1 PQDLSHPAFEDM
13 YDDPCLHSEIIE
25 HEGVDQACN
34 AITPKA
40 DEAISIKI
48 KKLKEEIKQKKK
60 NQREKRRALKEQNMK
75 VDIKEMEQ
83 HSKQD
88 ALHVLLATH
97 LQLLCSLNMIEEGRQ
112 VLQYYRHKSKIGVNH
127 LKVTDVKVHNIL
139 MHGYAALG
147 QFENTKELLSFMAEG
162 EIKPNAQT
170 YAAVFE
176 CVERSNIGDK
186 VTILKFYQKQLE
198 ERGLTLNDLFDKTE
212 FLRDQRQVVLNA
224 VRRLDPVFQPQYTPI
239 PLDYDCPLMGR
250 LHLDAV
256 LERQGL
262 LCSPA
267 EGIIS
272 VEDMVQRGKEQL
284 KIEMKGDVEM
294 QNIDIKDEATSPLV
308 QFCRQKLKEAE
319 TEWRSVI
326 REAFLR
332 NLSALKSQSKASH
345 SAITLF
351 PYLNSLNVEQFV
363 ELIMSE
369 ISKLVDGSETY
380 SPTLKNLQR
389 ALGTQVYYKYQV
401 EQYKS
406 NGIIKKIEEIYE
418 KYCEW
423 YITRHSV
430 DGSGVPYNP
439 RQAWQAL
446 VNRYRDGASLDI
458 AETQWPLE
466 IRQNVGKF
474 LYNIIIN
481 DVKIDVNMF
490 KTKAKQKMLPAVYKV
505 HRPLGRLVR
514 MELKPHPVLARAW
527 ASACPPRLR
536 MRAALLPTIAPPAP
550 WSAPHPVAHL
560 TPPAPLI
567 RCVRTWAGRARRA
580 AAHHRAARALVR
592 AAHQVRT
599 YVGRT
604 CPPRCCPPPR
614 RPRPGPRRT
623 PSRTSPRPRRSSG
636 AYVRGPDV
644 PAALL
649 PTTAPPA
656 PWSAPHPVAHLTPPA
671 PLIRCVRTWAGR
683 ARRAAAHHRA
693 ARALVRA
700 APRRAPH
707 PARAAHQ
714 VRTYVGRTCPP
725 RCCPP
730 PRRPRPGPRRTPSRT
745 SPRPRRSSGA
755 YVRGPD
761 VPAALLP
768 TTAPPAPWS
777 APLIRCVRTWAGRAR
792 RAAAHHRAARAL
804 VRAAP
809 RRAPHPA
816 RAAHQVRTYVGR
828 TCPPRC
834 CPPPRRPRPG
844 PRRTPSRTS
853 PRPRR
858 SSGAYVRGPDVPA
871 ALLPT
876 TAPPAPWSAPH
887 PVAHLTPPAPL
898 IRCVRTW
905 AGRARRAAAHHR
917 AARALVRAA
926 HQVRTYV
933 GRTCPPR
940 CCPPPRRPRPG
951 PRRTPSRT
959 SPRPRRSS
967 GAYVRG
973 PDVPAALLPTT
984 APPAPWSAPHPVAHL
999 TPPAPLIRCVRTWA
1013 GRARRAAAH
1022 HRAARA
1028 LVRAAPRRAPHP
1040 ARATHQVRTY
1050 VGRTCPP
1057 RCCPPPRR
1065 PRPGPRRSS
1074 GAYVRGPDV
1083 PAALLPTTAP
1093 PAPWSAPLIRCVRTW
1108 AGRARRAAAHH
1119 RAARA
1124 LVRAAPRRAPHP
1136 ARAAHQVR
1144 TYVGRTC
1151 PPRCCPPPRRP
1162 RPGPRRT
1169 PSRTSPRPRRSS
1181 GAYVRGPDVPAALLP
1196 TTAPPAPW
1204 SAPHPV
1210 AHLTPPA
1217 PLIRCVRTWAG
1228 RARRAAAHH
1237 RAARALVRAAH
1248 QVRTY
1253 VGRTCPPRCCPPP
1266 RRPRPGPRRTPS
1278 RTSPRPRRSSGAYV
1292 RGPDVPAALLPT
1304 TAPPA
1309 PWSAPHPV
1317 AHLTPPAPLIRCVRT
1332 WAGRARRAAAHHRA
1346 ARALVRAAPRRAPHP
1361 ARAAHQVRTYV
1372 GRTCPPR
1379 CCPPPRRPRPGPR
1392 RSSGAYVRGPDVPA
1406 ALLPTTAPP
1415 APWSAP
1421 LIRLAYHV
1429 NTQMKR
1435 IADAPPT
1442 TMYPVYDSLNQLG
1455 EVPWVINKPILDLQL
1470 KIFRSGGNKKLDIPP
1485 PSSALDTSQYGAATE
1500 PAAVFKRRVA
1510 ISRARADMH
1519 SLWCDALYKLSLAN
1533 HFRDKVFWLPHNM
1546 DFRGRV
1552 YACPPHLSALGA
1564 DPARALLHFA
1574 RKRPL
1579 GPAGLAWLQ
1588 LHAINLTGEFKRH
1601 TVADRLKHAE
1611 KIMDLILDSA
1621 DRPLDGK
1628 GWWKKSEEP
1637 WQTLA
1642 CCMEIANAV
1651 RSPNPEE
1658 YMCGFPV
1665 HQDGSCNGLQ
1675 HYAALGGDAAGAAAV
1690 NLAPAR
1696 RPQDVYSAVVAL
1708 VEEMRARDAANGVPA
1723 AIILENFV
1731 RRKVIKQTVMTT
1743 VYGVTKFGAR
1753 LQIAKQ
1759 LKDIDDFPKEHVW
1772 TCSQYLTMKTFDSL
1786 QEMFTST
1793 KLIQDWF
1800 TECAKLVSGV
1810 CGESVEWVTPLG
1822 LPVVQPYYRRVA
1834 SASNKLPLDQ
1844 QQRPCTMKQRNAF
1857 PPNFIHSLDS
1867 SHMMQTGLRC
1877 QAAGLTFV
1885 SVHDCFWTHPADVPR
1900 MNQICREEFVALHSQ
1915 PILEDLSKFLVK
1927 RYSYP
1932 ESEVDD
1938 DSMGSAN
1945 KRRVNNLL
1953 QKVPKKGNF
1962 DLKSVIDSIY
1972 FFS

>member
-1 PQDLSHPAFEDM
+1 MHRLITARNAYQTSLHGFAVPVNKSTKVTRLPEIQCSYCRNLLLGQCDSDFVLSSRHQSTKTALLKTQRKKSKYKTHKQYGELLEVGEKVMTESKISISKLKPMQLSKLASSPISLGQLHQLTEKSTKQSSSKNIKVDPELLQTVKQKILKQSKIPLTSDQTVLDDDNCVLLFTNHQISAFEDKLNTNQFVNLVKESYYKFRRATIYDQRLKDLRYAINEGLVQEFDPEIGDSSSQVKLDLQHIPKSPHAVFREMFIDNQLACEDPEILDHLSTIQPQDLSHPAFEDM

-25 HEGVDQACN
+25 HEGGDQACN

-139 MHGYAALG
+139 MHGYAAMG

-446 VNRYRDGASLDI
+446 VNCYRDGASLDI

-536 MRAALLPTIAPPAP
+536 MRTALLPTIAPPAP

-580 AAHHRAARALVR
+580 AAHHRAARALVRAAPRRAPHPAR

-768 TTAPPAPWS
+768 TTAPHPVAHLTPP

-926 HQVRTYV
+926 
-933 GRTCPPR
+933 
-940 CCPPPRRPRPG
+940 
-951 PRRTPSRT
+951 
-959 SPRPRRSS
+959 
-967 GAYVRG
+967 
-973 PDVPAALLPTT
+973 
-984 APPAPWSAPHPVAHL
+984 
-999 TPPAPLIRCVRTWA
+999 
-1013 GRARRAAAH
+1013 
-1022 HRAARA
+1022 
-1028 LVRAAPRRAPHP
+1028 
-1040 ARATHQVRTY
+1040 
-1050 VGRTCPP
+1050 
-1057 RCCPPPRR
+1057 
-1065 PRPGPRRSS
+1065 
-1074 GAYVRGPDV
+1074 
-1083 PAALLPTTAP
+1083 
-1093 PAPWSAPLIRCVRTW
+1093 
-1108 AGRARRAAAHH
+1108 
-1119 RAARA
+1119 
-1124 LVRAAPRRAPHP
+1124 PRRAPHP

-1181 GAYVRGPDVPAALLP
+1181 GAYVRGPDVPAPLLP

-1210 AHLTPPA
+1210 AHLTPP
-1217 PLIRCVRTWAG
+1217 
-1228 RARRAAAHH
+1228 
-1237 RAARALVRAAH
+1237 
-1248 QVRTY
+1248 
-1253 VGRTCPPRCCPPP
+1253 
-1266 RRPRPGPRRTPS
+1266 
-1278 RTSPRPRRSSGAYV
+1278 
-1292 RGPDVPAALLPT
+1292 
-1304 TAPPA
+1304 
-1309 PWSAPHPV
+1309 
-1317 AHLTPPAPLIRCVRT
+1317 
-1332 WAGRARRAAAHHRA
+1332 
-1346 ARALVRAAPRRAPHP
+1346 
-1361 ARAAHQVRTYV
+1361 
-1372 GRTCPPR
+1372 
-1379 CCPPPRRPRPGPR
+1379 
-1392 RSSGAYVRGPDVPA
+1392 
-1406 ALLPTTAPP
+1406 
-1415 APWSAP
+1415 AP

-1533 HFRDKVFWLPHNM
+1533 HF
-1546 DFRGRV
+1546 
-1552 YACPPHLSALGA
+1552 
-1564 DPARALLHFA
+1564 
-1574 RKRPL
+1574 
-1579 GPAGLAWLQ
+1579 
-1588 LHAINLTGEFKRH
+1588 
-1601 TVADRLKHAE
+1601 RLKHAE

-1900 MNQICREEFVALHSQ
+1900 MNQVRAAHEPGTCRA
-1915 PILEDLSKFLVK
+1915 
-1927 RYSYP
+1927 
-1932 ESEVDD
+1932 
-1938 DSMGSAN
+1938 
-1945 KRRVNNLL
+1945 
-1953 QKVPKKGNF
+1953 
-1962 DLKSVIDSIY
+1962 
-1972 FFS
+1972 